1 MGQDAASHAIAS
13 VAGCVCMRAFAY
25 FSKRVFRSVSFS
37 ANRPRSTSM
46 MWSACILSASD
57 RCSTALVCVELL
69 NVPWRGAVDNV
80 RVRRWLRANVTEERR
95 LERTETGP
103 PKASEENKPSES
115 SKESAD
121 PEEAKVESLEE
132 AEAEEAEEEPPL
144 VKGEEEEGEGESLEA
159 GDRGEE
165 EEEKEGEEDLGDD
178 RSRGEEEEER
188 EGVRT
193 ISCSMAPR
201 AMRAENAAKVTSP
214 SKSSPSPLLAT

>member
-1 MGQDAASHAIAS
+1 
-13 VAGCVCMRAFAY
+13 MRAFAY

-57 RCSTALVCVELL
+57 LCSTALVCVELL

-80 RVRRWLRANVTEERR
+80 RVRRWLRSNVTEERR
-95 LERTETGP
+95 LERAETGP
-103 PKASEENKPSES
+103 PKESAENKPSEE
-115 SKESAD
+115 SKESAESKEAAE
-121 PEEAKVESLEE
+121 PEEAKEESLEE
-132 AEAEEAEEEPPL
+132 APL
-144 VKGEEEEGEGESLEA
+144 VKGEEEEGERESLEG
-159 GDRGEE
+159 GDWGEG
-165 EEEKEGEEDLGDD
+165 EKETEGEEDLGDD
-178 RSRGEEEEER
+178 RSRGAEEEER